1 MKKLN
6 TRLKSTFIGCGQCG
20 CQVIAETAR
29 KIMELDGTKDNVSFV
44 GINTSM
50 EDLSAVNLPHKIHV
64 KDCNGA
70 AGNRERSLDALAGNI
85 DEIVGIHG
93 AVNEDYPED
102 FLDILLL
109 MADESVVTISVKY

>member
-85 DEIVGIHG
+85 DEIL
-93 AVNEDYPED
+93 EELQTY
-102 FLDILLL
+102 
-109 MADESVVTISVKY
+109 ISTGSS